1 MPIFIK
7 SGLHLLHNGPVL
19 LSVKFDG
26 GIRGAAGD
34 IILAIAAAQKT
45 PAVVET
51 LISYFLI
58 SSLLSKLRIQN
69 MAWVTE
75 PLFLPSIKSGLIGW
89 KST

>member
-19 LSVKFDG
+19 LRVKFDG

-45 PAVVET
+45 SAVVET
-51 LISYFLI
+51 LISYFLH
-58 SSLLSKLRIQN
+58 
-69 MAWVTE
+69 
-75 PLFLPSIKSGLIGW
+75 LFPAVKTKNPEHGLGDGAPVFAVH
-89 KST
+89 